1 MALPVTNLSRP
12 KELARLSR
20 LGKEYKTLSGD
31 TVVALAG
38 IDLTLA
44 DGEFVTVVG
53 TSGCGKT
60 TLLKILA
67 GLIRPSSG
75 EVLLRGKPVEGPQ
88 RDMGIVFQSPVLLPW
103 RTVLQNVLL
112 PIEVLGWESG
122 KYAGRATELLEMAGL
137 ADFRNKYPSELSGG
151 MQQRASIVR
160 ALVYDPSL
168 LLMDEPFSALD
179 AMTREQMNLD
189 LERIWE
195 QSRKTILFITHNIQE
210 AAFLGDRVVVMSPRP
225 GRIVD
230 VVPVPLSRPRRLE
243 QLVSDELGKVVGR
256 IRSLLG
262 PAGVGENPGAGA
274 V

>member
-12 KELARLSR
+12 VELARLSK

-38 IDLTLA
+38 IDLTLS

-67 GLIRPSSG
+67 GLIRPSAG
-75 EVLLRGKPVEGPQ
+75 EVSLRGKPMDGPQ

-112 PIEVLGWESG
+112 PIEVLGWDSAR
-122 KYAGRATELLEMAGL
+122 YAGRATELLEMVGL
-137 ADFRNKYPSELSGG
+137 ADFREKYPGELSGG
-151 MQQRASIVR
+151 MQQRAAIVR

-195 QSRKTILFITHNIQE
+195 RSRKTILFITHNIQE

-256 IRSLLG
+256 IRTLLES
-262 PAGVGENPGAGA
+262 AGTGDNSGAGSL
-274 V
+274 

>member
-1 MALPVTNLSRP
+1 MALPVTNLSQP
-12 KELARLSR
+12 KELARLSH

-112 PIEVLGWESG
+112 PIEVLGWDSG
-122 KYAGRATELLEMAGL
+122 KYADRATELLEMVGL

-230 VVPVPLSRPRRLE
+230 VVPVSLSRPRRLE

-262 PAGVGENPGAGA
+262 PAGVGENPSAGA